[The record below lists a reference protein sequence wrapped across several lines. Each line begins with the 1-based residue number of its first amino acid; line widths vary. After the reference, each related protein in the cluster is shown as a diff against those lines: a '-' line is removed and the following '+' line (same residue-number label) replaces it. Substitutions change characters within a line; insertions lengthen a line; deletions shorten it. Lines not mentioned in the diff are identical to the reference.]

1 MKTALPWCMALLVAC
16 GDPATDPLATGS
28 DPTEPSDPIEDTAAV
43 AQALTEAII
52 DCGAVIPRVGGE
64 YVLSEIAQ
72 LEAIASSGCNY
83 LGGNLRVAF
92 TVPLVPSAQR
102 HLFSPPKLKHITGRI
117 LQGSSWGGGST
128 QWVHFVGLEQVG
140 AIELHKGQACVYPV
154 LATAGR
160 ITMDEALDCSF
171 PALRS
176 VSDLQIEKASEISG
190 FNALTSVQSLRIA
203 SDKLKLSGFRALTQ
217 AGGIKLSSSK
227 LASKNWT
234 GSLPAL
240 TQLDELDAER
250 LDFFTFKLPK
260 LSRVTGRASVRS
272 SQYTALGLKTLVSVG
287 GSLSVHEDASSPDF
301 LYEGPAAL
309 ERVDGSMDVSVNRG
323 WLKGYKG
330 LKSVGGTLTVFVGGA
345 YPSLDAFAKL
355 ETTGGLHIKGTL
367 SEVQGFSKLTTIN
380 GPLNI
385 SAIDSISGRGG
396 VYPLPVLTEV
406 KGSVDLQLGCSS
418 SESFPK
424 LRTVGG
430 SFRIDRLKD
439 GHCSRSMTANVP
451 VLEQVG
457 GELTAV
463 NISDGFNAL
472 VRVGGTLSILSLAD
486 SLYVTLP
493 GFRKVT
499 TVSGD
504 LVLDKDITTH
514 GPDSSQ
520 RLLDQLVGFT
530 GRVILR

>member
-16 GDPATDPLATGS
+16 GDPATALLAPGDEPT
-28 DPTEPSDPIEDTAAV
+28 DPTADTAAV

-72 LEAIASSGCNY
+72 LEAIDSSGCNY
-83 LGGNLRVAF
+83 LGGSLRVAF

-154 LATAGR
+154 LTTAGR
-160 ITMDEALDCSF
+160 IAMDEALDCSF

-176 VSDLQIEKASEISG
+176 VSELQIDKASEISG
-190 FNALTSVQSLRIA
+190 FNALTSVQSLRIS

-272 SQYTALGLKTLVSVG
+272 SQYTALGLKSLVTVG
-287 GSLSVHEDASSPDF
+287 GSLSVHEDASSPDI

-309 ERVDGSMDVSVNRG
+309 ERVDGSMDLSVNGG
-323 WLKGYKG
+323 WLNGYKG
-330 LKSVGGTLTVFVGGA
+330 LKSVGGMLTVSVGGA

-355 ETTGGLHIKGTL
+355 ETTGGLHIQG
-367 SEVQGFSKLTTIN
+367 SPYEVRGFDKLTTIN
-380 GPLNI
+380 GPLWINH
-385 SAIDSISGRGG
+385 IDGVTARGG
-396 VYPLPVLTEV
+396 SYVLPALTEV
-406 KGSVDLQLGCSS
+406 KGSVDLQLGCNAG
-418 SESFPK
+418 ESFPK
-424 LRTVGG
+424 LRTIGG
-430 SFRIDRLKD
+430 SLRHDRWK
-439 GHCSRSMTANVP
+439 GGRCRYSMTAGLP
-451 VLEQVG
+451 ALEQVG
-457 GELTAV
+457 GELTAY
-463 NISDGFNAL
+463 NISDGYNAL
-472 VRVGGTLSILSLAD
+472 VRVGGTLSILSLTG
-486 SLYVTLP
+486 SLNVTLP

-530 GRVILR
+530 GRVILM